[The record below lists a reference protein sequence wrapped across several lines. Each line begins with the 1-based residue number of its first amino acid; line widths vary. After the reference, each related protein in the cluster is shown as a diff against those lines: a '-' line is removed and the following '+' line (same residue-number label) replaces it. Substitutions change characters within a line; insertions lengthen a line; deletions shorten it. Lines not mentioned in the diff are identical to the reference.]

1 MSAIWQPTW
10 LANTAYTPTAVVI
23 PTVFTGYTWRC
34 TTGGTSAGTEPS
46 WPDPTS
52 GTTTITDGGVTW
64 SVGTGFR
71 QSVQAGIKSIVQTFA
86 TANPTIIRSV
96 RTVRPPSLAGSTSL
110 PVFYIGDM
118 NESITHVS
126 GLRTRTI
133 SGFSAYLVDQL
144 GTIDDSNDRMN
155 FAADVLTD
163 LFTLNYHAASAISI
177 FQHTGT
183 SDFEVEE
190 GSIRY
195 PALEFTFAETKL
207 AEGRT

>member
-10 LANTAYTPTAVVI
+10 LANTAYTATAVVI

-86 TANPTIIRSV
+86 TANPTIIRSP
-96 RTVRPPSLAGSTSL
+96 RPTRRSSARCERSGRRRWPDPPACRCSTS
-110 PVFYIGDM
+110 
-118 NESITHVS
+118 
-126 GLRTRTI
+126 
-133 SGFSAYLVDQL
+133 
-144 GTIDDSNDRMN
+144 GT
-155 FAADVLTD
+155 
-163 LFTLNYHAASAISI
+163 
-177 FQHTGT
+177 
-183 SDFEVEE
+183 
-190 GSIRY
+190 
-195 PALEFTFAETKL
+195 
-207 AEGRT
+207 